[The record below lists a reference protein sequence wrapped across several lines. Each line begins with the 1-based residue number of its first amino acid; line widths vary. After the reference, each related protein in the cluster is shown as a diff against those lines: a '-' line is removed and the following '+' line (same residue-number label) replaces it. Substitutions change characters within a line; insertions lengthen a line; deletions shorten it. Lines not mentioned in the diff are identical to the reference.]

1 MRISLFVVGRW
12 GVCCL
17 ALGVLLGG
25 CCSPP
30 ALGKVDQ
37 EREMSIE
44 VPLHEPP
51 EVPPLKRP
59 SSLKEKPILKA
70 KKRQQAPIVK
80 KGPVIA
86 GLPEKDQ
93 ASLKKKKQE
102 KTPELVL
109 LRTVDKLALP
119 QSVLFDRQ
127 RLRFYV
133 SRLGGDQPKS
143 GAIALLARDGSVINA
158 KWATGLEQPRGMALA
173 GQRLYVADGKALVAI
188 DVESGKIT
196 QRFVAPKAFYLNDV
210 VKAPNG
216 HIYVTDPL
224 TNSIYVLRD
233 GTAFDVWL
241 QNEALSGPN
250 GIIVLGDD
258 LIVGSIGLQ
267 RDKKTKGLKGAVFR
281 VSLTSR
287 AVRSFAN
294 GALPAIASVGA
305 DGEGHLYATDDGG
318 ALLLKFSAN
327 NGRLLERLDVG
338 KAFKLKDT
346 AGLGDFTYLLSS
358 KEFWVPVKSNG
369 HILVFGRK
377 DAQLTTEDQ
386 P

>member
-1 MRISLFVVGRW
+1 MRISLFGVGRLA
-12 GVCCL
+12 VCGM
-17 ALGVLLGG
+17 ALGALLGG

-30 ALGKVDQ
+30 ALGEVDPAKD
-37 EREMSIE
+37 MSIE
-44 VPLHEPP
+44 APLH
-51 EVPPLKRP
+51 KRP
-59 SSLKEKPILKA
+59 KAPPLKA
-70 KKRQQAPIVK
+70 KKRHHPPKVK
-80 KGPVIA
+80 KGPVLA
-86 GLPEKDQ
+86 GLPKKDQ
-93 ASLKKKKQE
+93 ASVKKKKQ
-102 KTPELVL
+102 KRAPELVL
-109 LRTVDKLALP
+109 LRTVDNLSLP
-119 QSVLFDRQ
+119 QSILFDRK

-133 SRLGGDQPKS
+133 ARLGGDQPKS
-143 GAIALLARDGSVINA
+143 GRVALLARDGSVINA

-173 GQRLYVADGKALVAI
+173 GERLYVADGKALVAI
-188 DVESGKIT
+188 DVASGKIT
-196 QRFVAPKAFYLNDV
+196 QRFAAPKAFYLNDV

-224 TNSIYVLRD
+224 NNSIYLLRD
-233 GTAFDVWL
+233 GTTFDVWL
-241 QNEALSGPN
+241 QSETLSGPN
-250 GIIVLGDD
+250 GIVVVGDD
-258 LIVGSIGLQ
+258 LVIGSIGLQ
-267 RDKKTKGLKGAVFR
+267 RDKKTKGPKGAIFR
-281 VSLTSR
+281 VSLKSK
-287 AVRSFAN
+287 AIRSFAN

-305 DGEGHLYATDDGG
+305 DGEGHLYATDEDG

-377 DAQLTTEDQ
+377 DAQFTTEDQ